1 MSFWRKSIRKQ
12 YFLLKVFKSFPWEIT
27 YYVGCGFSV
36 NIENKYMIPISTLEI
51 KTNVIWVFVVYLKK
65 YFLFFFLDNK
75 FKIRFSIC
83 CGGSFFVE
91 GEKATSYLFEVKKS
105 ILELE
110 FL

>member
-36 NIENKYMIPISTLEI
+36 NIENKYMIAISTLEI

-65 YFLFFFLDNK
+65 NTFFF
-75 FKIRFSIC
+75 C
-83 CGGSFFVE
+83 
-91 GEKATSYLFEVKKS
+91 
-105 ILELE
+105 
-110 FL
+110 